1 MKADRFIRWM
11 WTSKDIATAA
21 LASRTMQG
29 ALYAAKSPREQT
41 FSREAHGSAVDAEG
55 FRCL

>member
-1 MKADRFIRWM
+1 MEANRFIRWM

-29 ALYAAKSPREQT
+29 GLYAAKSPREQT
-41 FSREAHGSAVDAEG
+41 FSRASHGSGVDADA